1 MREFNFLPKLDK
13 PNLDDRTFEDLLEE
27 CLLRIPRYCPEWTNH
42 NPADPGITL
51 IELFAWL
58 TDQMLLR
65 FNQVPLRNYIVFLEL
80 LGIRLSP
87 PHAAQ
92 TELTFY
98 LTAAQP
104 NAVKIPARTE
114 VATVR
119 TETDEAIIFTTDR
132 ELTVGNPQIKHF
144 LTSHIQPED
153 RREIQLQTDPPQT
166 LRNPFVNLQYE
177 QTRQWDDIGEVE
189 LFEQSALH
197 DCFYVVLEDRNPQE
211 SLAGNVLALN
221 FKGQPATGTG
231 INPDDPPLQWE
242 AWNGREW
249 QSGILRQKADDRTK
263 GFNFS
268 SGEGQ
273 QGANPLTEGADAIL
287 HLPQNWPKTNLDTF
301 YTGHWLRCVYR
312 RVSGER
318 QSCYLSSPRISGL
331 SVRAIGGTV
340 DASECV
346 QIVRELLGTS
356 NGKPGQTFQL
366 KSQPVLR
373 REEDEHIQIRLPG
386 RELEDWED
394 WQEVENFA
402 NSGPEDRHYTLD
414 SLTGTVQLGPLVREP
429 GQLRQQT
436 RERRSLQAGGNL
448 VRRSTGK
455 AINPIAPTL
464 SSELDNNNIPIS
476 SWQYGK
482 VPPPEAEIYMT
493 KYRSGGGERG
503 NVRSGTLTVLKS
515 AIPYVKSVINYSSAE
530 RGQDAESLE
539 QAIIRIPELL
549 RTRECAVTPEDF
561 ERVAKQSG
569 GVVRARCLS
578 ESDQTIPGTVRL
590 SVVPDGDRSFL
601 DIQGMH
607 PHQFSLEKIEP
618 ELQLY
623 LNDRKPLGIQIAL
636 EVPEYVGVKVEI
648 EAVLARTTRN
658 TSNFTLT
665 DLKAELVSALYRFLN
680 PITGGFEGQGW
691 PWGRSLYEADIITWC
706 QQKIPEVRLRTAKLF
721 RIINHPQGWLC
732 MNVPETEISLPKYG
746 LICSWADPLGE
757 NKYSHQ
763 INFLD

>member
-87 PHAAQ
+87 PHAARA
-92 TELTFY
+92 ELTFY
-98 LTAAQP
+98 LIAAQP
-104 NAVKIPARTE
+104 SAVRIPARTE
-114 VATVR
+114 VATAR

-132 ELTVGNPQIKHF
+132 ELVVGNPQIKHF
-144 LTSHIQPED
+144 LTSHIRAED
-153 RREIQLQTDPPQT
+153 RQDYQPQEDRPQI
-166 LRNPFVNLQYE
+166 LHNPFVHLQYE
-177 QTRQWDDIGEVE
+177 QNRQWDDIGEVE
-189 LFEQSALH
+189 LFEQSALY
-197 DCFYVVLEDRNPQE
+197 DCFYLVLEDRDSQE
-211 SLAGNVLALN
+211 SLAGNVLALT

-249 QSGILRQKADDRTK
+249 QSDILRQKEDDRTK

-273 QGANPLTEGADAIL
+273 QGGNPLTDGADVIL
-287 HLPQNWPKTNLDTF
+287 HFPQDWPKTNLDTR

-318 QSCYLSSPRISGL
+318 QSCYLSSPRILGA
-331 SVRAIGGTV
+331 SVRAIGGRV

-346 QIVRELLGTS
+346 QMKDELLGMS
-356 NGKPGQTFQL
+356 DGKPGQTFQL
-366 KSQPVLR
+366 KSQPVLK
-373 REEDEHIQIRLPG
+373 REEDEHIQVKLPG
-386 RELEDWED
+386 RELEEWEN

-402 NSGPEDRHYTLD
+402 NSGPEDRHYTID
-414 SLTGTVQLGPLVREP
+414 SLSGTVQFGPLVREP
-429 GQLRQQT
+429 GQLKQQT
-436 RERRSLQAGGNL
+436 RERRGLQGGGNL

-455 AINPIAPTL
+455 AIPLVTPAL
-464 SSELDNNNIPIS
+464 STELDNNNIPIS

-503 NVRSGTLTVLKS
+503 NVRGGTLTVLKS
-515 AIPYVKSVINYSSAE
+515 SIPYIKSVINYQGAK

-561 ERVAKQSG
+561 ERVAKQCG

-578 ESDQTIPGTVRL
+578 ESDQTLPGTVRL
-590 SVVPDGDRSFL
+590 LVVPDGDRSSL
-601 DIQGMH
+601 DVCGIH
-607 PHQFSLEKIEP
+607 PDQFRLEKIES
-618 ELQLY
+618 ELQGY
-623 LNDRKPLGIQIAL
+623 LNDRKPLGIQVLL
-636 EVPEYVGVKVEI
+636 EIPEYVGVKVEI
-648 EAVLARTTRN
+648 EAVLDRRTRSFSGLTREDIEAKLL
-658 TSNFTLT
+658 S
-665 DLKAELVSALYRFLN
+665 ELYRFLN
-680 PITGGFEGQGW
+680 PITGGFEGRGW

-706 QQKIPEVRLRTAKLF
+706 QQNIPEVQLRIAKLF
-721 RIINHPQGWLC
+721 RIINHSQGWLC
-732 MNVPETEISLPKYG
+732 MNVPEAEITLPKYG
-746 LICSWADPLGE
+746 LVCSWAEPAGE
-757 NKYSHQ
+757 NKYSHKVDL
-763 INFLD
+763 ID